1 MKKLLCTVLILLAA
15 ISALFATV
23 LIEDFRNVRSFE
35 YKVTT
40 PDGIFFYGASVVKK
54 GNAYE
59 LTTYGKQTLDASE
72 EITLEQIFSTSYGNW
87 FIMFL
92 NPIFNAALESVDL
105 QNPMAM
111 SYFGMQLKY
120 EGTETVGRWT
130 GKKFTLYASGD
141 PVMTWVI
148 SDQIK
153 MSLKT
158 IYHEEELMME
168 LVSFE
173 Q

>member
-105 QNPMAM
+105 QNPAAFN
-111 SYFGMQLKY
+111 YFGMQLKY
-120 EGTETVGRWT
+120 EGMETVGKWT
-130 GKKFTLYASGD
+130 GKKFTLYVSNQ
-141 PVMTWVI
+141 PMMTWVI
-148 SDQIK
+148 SEQIK

>member
-1 MKKLLCTVLILLAA
+1 
-15 ISALFATV
+15 
-23 LIEDFRNVRSFE
+23 
-35 YKVTT
+35 
-40 PDGIFFYGASVVKK
+40 
-54 GNAYE
+54 
-59 LTTYGKQTLDASE
+59 
-72 EITLEQIFSTSYGNW
+72 
-87 FIMFL
+87 MFL

-105 QNPMAM
+105 QNPAAFN
-111 SYFGMQLKY
+111 YFGMQLKY
-120 EGTETVGRWT
+120 EGMETVGKWT
-130 GKKFTLYASGD
+130 GKKFTLYVSNQ
-141 PVMTWVI
+141 PMMTWVI